1 MEQAFLMAWQMMQMS
16 QLQQQL
22 HQQFMTSQSGQ
33 EPGNGLQSPNTYETL
48 PAPSNHQPF
57 GLAELPVPDARSRSR
72 TPPAH
77 RRPCTPEVATPEAQI
92 PQSPDGLAAG
102 GSMPP
107 ETPEIERRLLAIAK
121 EDDPHM
127 TKKKAVERLGEL
139 AQEARTRLTSSQS
152 HDRPVEVQS
161 GNGRQLGT
169 PFFQPVDAQR
179 AREAIS
185 AFNQEITKAVKGHT
199 ASAQSTMQLNVKFA
213 EPVPSA
219 ADLAAR
225 IQGLLGAKGPV
236 INVQP
241 LEESSWRKPSAQT
254 WFAEK
259 KGDARIC
266 MYKVNVPSDS
276 SHKKARNLSFQVSV
290 GGRELTVKGTKGALH
305 QFGPNIILMFGPH
318 RCVEAAKTQA
328 ATTCLDDFWG
338 VSR

>member
-1 MEQAFLMAWQMMQMS
+1 ML
-16 QLQQQL
+16 
-22 HQQFMTSQSGQ
+22 
-33 EPGNGLQSPNTYETL
+33 
-48 PAPSNHQPF
+48 
-57 GLAELPVPDARSRSR
+57 
-72 TPPAH
+72 
-77 RRPCTPEVATPEAQI
+77 
-92 PQSPDGLAAG
+92 
-102 GSMPP
+102 P

-127 TKKKAVERLGEL
+127 TKEKAVERLGEL

-241 LEESSWRKPSAQT
+241 LEESSWRKPSAQA
-254 WFAEK
+254 FCA
-259 KGDARIC
+259 
-266 MYKVNVPSDS
+266 
-276 SHKKARNLSFQVSV
+276 NLV
-290 GGRELTVKGTKGALH
+290 
-305 QFGPNIILMFGPH
+305 
-318 RCVEAAKTQA
+318 C
-328 ATTCLDDFWG
+328 
-338 VSR
+338 